1 MTNPKYIHIYIYTY
15 THICIYIHTYI
26 YIYIYIY
33 TYIHVYV
40 YTYIHI
46 YIFTYIHK
54 YTYTHRHID
63 TYTHIHIY
71 IYTYIHTL
79 WKYIQKNKSLLSSSH
94 VSCHFLRRLHCRKP
108 IFHGM
113 ICVDT
118 PTHHHHCF
126 HIMHTY
132 IYICIYMYVWRFN
145 GSNGDV
151 FS

>member
-1 MTNPKYIHIYIYTY
+1 MHIYTY
-15 THICIYIHTYI
+15 
-26 YIYIYIY
+26 
-33 TYIHVYV
+33 
-40 YTYIHI
+40 
-46 YIFTYIHK
+46 
-54 YTYTHRHID
+54 
-63 TYTHIHIY
+63 IHIY
-71 IYTYIHTL
+71 IYTYIHIYMYT
-79 WKYIQKNKSLLSSSH
+79 YIHIYIYTYLHIYTNTHIHIYTYTYIHIYIYTYALEIYPKNKSLLSSSH

-132 IYICIYMYVWRFN
+132 ICIYMYVWRFN
-145 GSNGDV
+145 GNNDV